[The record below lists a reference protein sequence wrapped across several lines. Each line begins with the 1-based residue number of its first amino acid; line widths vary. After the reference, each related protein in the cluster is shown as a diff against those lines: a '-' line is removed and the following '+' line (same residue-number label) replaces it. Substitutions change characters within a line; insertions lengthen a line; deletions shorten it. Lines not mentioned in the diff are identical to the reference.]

1 MITFKLDYTAEQ
13 ADIIYGIIF
22 YNILDELKSD
32 IFRYVNYHK
41 LSFGC
46 ILTLEI
52 YDISI
57 LENRLKD
64 NLNKIGL
71 LNYFEIKCSNS
82 YYKAECTLNLKL
94 EYRNKEELNKLI
106 ALCKLNGLRIDD

>member
-13 ADIIYGIIF
+13 EDIMYGIVF

-41 LSFGC
+41 LPFGC
-46 ILTLEI
+46 ILTEI

-64 NLNKIGL
+64 NLNKTGL
-71 LNYFEIKCSNS
+71 LNYFEIKCLND
-82 YYKAECTLNLKL
+82 YHKAECTLNLKL